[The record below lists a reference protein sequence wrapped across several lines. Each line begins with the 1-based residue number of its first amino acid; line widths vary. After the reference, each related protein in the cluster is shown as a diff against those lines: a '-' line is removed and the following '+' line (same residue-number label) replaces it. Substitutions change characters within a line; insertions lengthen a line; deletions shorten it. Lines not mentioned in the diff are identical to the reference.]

1 MSWLTTKGQNIIDG
15 EGRCVLLK
23 GMGLGSWHLP
33 EGYMF
38 SQLQAPYNSPRG
50 MEALS
55 HELIGPD
62 ASKAFW
68 ATWRE
73 TFFTAA
79 DAQAIAEGGC
89 NSIRLALDW
98 RHLFTDE
105 DHPQPIQS
113 GLALVD
119 RVIDNARAAGL
130 WSILDLH
137 AAPGGQN
144 GTNIDNGW
152 GHPWLFASDRCWH
165 QAIVVWRELA
175 RRYKDRPEV
184 AGYDLLNEPLPE
196 VYRDLYYPRLL
207 DFYRECI
214 AAIREVDA
222 RHIVILE
229 GANWSTDYS
238 MITEKLDEHVVYGFH
253 KYWNAT
259 DTASIQHFLD
269 LSRRDDAPLWC
280 GETGENDLNWYRE
293 TGALLEKHNIGWNI
307 WPYKRMA
314 NGEKL
319 APFIIQEPTDWKQVK
334 AYSKTGNYDDRP
346 SLAAARQAFAELA
359 QACRLENC
367 SHDPRVLDAWFGRL
381 SQQ

>member
-1 MSWLTTKGQNIIDG
+1 MSISWLSTEGRNIIDEAG
-15 EGRCVLLK
+15 EPILLR
-23 GMGLGSWHLP
+23 GVGLGSWHLP

-38 SQLQAPYNSPRG
+38 SQIQAPYNSPRG

-68 ATWRE
+68 ATWRKNS
-73 TFFTAA
+73 FTED
-79 DAQAIAEGGC
+79 DARAIAEGGC

-105 DHPQPIQS
+105 DEPQPIEE

-119 RVIDNARAAGL
+119 RVIADAKLAGL

-152 GHPWLFASDRCWH
+152 AHPWLFASDRCWH

-175 RRYKDRPEV
+175 RRYRDCPEV

-196 VYRDLYYPRLL
+196 VYKDQYYHRLPE
-207 DFYRECI
+207 FYRDCI
-214 AAIREVDA
+214 AAIRQVDD
-222 RHIVILE
+222 RHMLILE
-229 GANWSTDYS
+229 GANWSTDYT

-259 DTASIQHFLD
+259 DIASIRHFLE
-269 LSRRDDAPLWC
+269 LSRRDNAPLWC
-280 GETGENDLNWYRE
+280 GETGENDLKWYRE
-293 TGALLEKHNIGWNI
+293 TGTLFREHTIGWNI

-319 APFIIQEPTDWKQVK
+319 APYIIQEPTGWDQVK
-334 AYSKTGNYDDRP
+334 AYAKTSNYDDRP
-346 SLAAARQAFAELA
+346 SLEAARHAFDELA
-359 QACRLENC
+359 VNCRLENC
-367 SHDPRVLDAWFGRL
+367 SHNPKVLEAWFGK
-381 SQQ
+381 